1 MKGLILT
8 ILIVVLCLVVVGAD
22 AHTAEAAKKVAFPEV
37 PRITKEELKPMLG
50 NPDVIIL
57 DVRPYDQW
65 EVSDQKL
72 PGAVYENP
80 ERVEAWAKNYP
91 KDKTL
96 VFY

>member
-1 MKGLILT
+1 
-8 ILIVVLCLVVVGAD
+8 
-22 AHTAEAAKKVAFPEV
+22 
-37 PRITKEELKPMLG
+37 MLG